1 MVINATLSNSNSSWS
16 VVQVDFTDRQVFELK
31 LFLLLMLMLS
41 HHPSE
46 IIWDYFPWEWIWLIP
61 KIIFVLPFF
70 ALLWNELSKICS
82 VIVFFFVLL
91 FSYIFYSFWI
101 TLSLWSSKLWMISG
115 ILFKWFIFE
124 SEVYILIIS
133 TQLLGLL
140 GALK

>member
-82 VIVFFFVLL
+82 VVV
-91 FSYIFYSFWI
+91 
-101 TLSLWSSKLWMISG
+101 G
-115 ILFKWFIFE
+115 ILFCYFHTFFFILFELPCPYGLVSCGWFLVFCSNDLFLKVRFIFW
-124 SEVYILIIS
+124 SF
-133 TQLLGLL
+133 LLNCSVC
-140 GALK
+140 